1 MLRLAA
7 LALASLLLGG
17 CCLLNAG
24 KKFGG
29 KGRLDVEISATL
41 NGNSPVPVNLVIAYD
56 ADMEAQL
63 TKLTAEDWFGAKGAQ
78 LRKDC
83 PDSFQIALS
92 REWVPGLPR
101 QQEEYRYQPCARS
114 AVIFSR
120 YSSPGE
126 HRQAV
131 PIGGTT
137 RLLLAEWNLVVSPSS

>member
-1 MLRLAA
+1 MLATT
-7 LALASLLLGG
+7 LLGG

-29 KGRLDVEISATL
+29 KGHLDVEISPSL
-41 NGNSPVPVNLVIAYD
+41 NGNSPVPVNLVLAYD

-63 TKLTAEDWFGAKGAQ
+63 VKLTAEDWFGDQGAQ
-78 LRKDC
+78 LRKDF
-83 PDSFQIALS
+83 PESFQIALS

-114 AVIFSR
+114 AVIFAR
-120 YSSPGE
+120 YSSPGD

-137 RLLLAEWNLVVSPSS
+137 RLLLDEWKLVVSPSS